1 MKLAIHYETI
11 GFSPR
16 WVKYC
21 EENAIPYKI
30 VNCYDS
36 DIVEQLEDCD
46 GLMWHWNQ
54 ETYKGILFARQ
65 LTLSL
70 ELKGKKVFPNVN
82 TGWHHDDKVGQKY
95 LFECIGAPLVKS
107 HVFYSKKDAE
117 AWLETA
123 TFPKVF
129 KLRGGAGSLNVKLAG
144 TKEKA
149 QEFINQ
155 AFGKGFLQINR
166 WDRLKDRF
174 WVLRRDRN
182 FAALKF
188 VVKGIGRLF
197 IPTELAKFSQRE
209 RGYVYF
215 QDFLPGNTYDTRL
228 VVIGDR
234 CFGVRRYNRKN
245 DFRASGSGIKA
256 YEKEL
261 FNPRCIRIAFDT
273 TKRLGSQSAAY
284 DFIWDGDIPKIVEVS
299 YCFITGAFYDDCPG
313 YWDSNLIWHDKGV
326 NPQYFMV
333 EDFLKEIGYT
343 KPVASAQVGSPAFHR
358 DAALQNKHP

>member
-1 MKLAIHYETI
+1 MKLAIHLESR

-16 WVKYC
+16 WVQYC
-21 EENAIPYKI
+21 EENRIPYKI
-30 VNCYDS
+30 VSCYDS

-54 ETYKGILFARQ
+54 ESYKGILFARQ
-65 LTLSL
+65 LTQSL

-95 LFECIGAPLVKS
+95 LFECIGAPLVKA
-107 HVFYSKKDAE
+107 HVFYSKKEAE
-117 AWLETA
+117 AWLETT

-129 KLRGGAGSLNVKLAG
+129 KLRGGAGSTNVKLAR
-144 TKEKA
+144 TKKKA
-149 QEFINQ
+149 QAFINQ

-166 WDRLKDRF
+166 WDRLKDRV
-174 WVLRRDRN
+174 WVLKRDRD
-182 FAALKF
+182 FAAVKF
-188 VVKGIGRLF
+188 VIKGIGRLF

-209 RGYVYF
+209 MGYVYF
-215 QDFLPGNTYDTRL
+215 QDFLPNNSYDTRL
-228 VVIGDR
+228 VVIGNR
-234 CFGVRRYNRKN
+234 CFGVRRYTRKN

-261 FNPRCIRIAFDT
+261 FDPKFIRIAFDT
-273 TKRLGSQSAAY
+273 TRRMGSQSAAY

-313 YWDSNLIWHDKGV
+313 YWDSNLVWHDKPV
-326 NPQYFMV
+326 NPQYFMI
-333 EDFLKEIGYT
+333 EDFVKEIGQT
-343 KPVASAQVGSPAFHR
+343 TPAISIRRENPNPEFS
-358 DAALQNKHP
+358 